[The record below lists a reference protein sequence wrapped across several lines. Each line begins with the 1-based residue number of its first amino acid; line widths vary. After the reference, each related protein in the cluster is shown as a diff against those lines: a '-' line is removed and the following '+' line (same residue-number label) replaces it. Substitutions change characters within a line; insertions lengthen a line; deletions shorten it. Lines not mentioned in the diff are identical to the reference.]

1 MGNILNT
8 IYDDLKSI
16 PHDLL
21 KVVTVLASGSISA
34 AILLKAVRPLAKL
47 LGVLFISFSLS
58 IIAYKAVLE
67 IQIVK
72 GSVWGYVAMY
82 TTALVSYPIAK
93 GVIEL
98 LVAVIAIVSERIKN
112 FFKTY
117 TPGFMGRF
125 NKKQDND
132 TV

>member
-1 MGNILNT
+1 MANILNT
-8 IYDDLKSI
+8 IYEDLKAL

-34 AILLKAVRPLAKL
+34 AILLKAVRPLARL

-67 IQIVK
+67 IQIVR
-72 GSVWGYVAMY
+72 GCVWGYVAMY

-93 GVIEL
+93 GFIDL
-98 LVAVIAIVSERIKN
+98 LVAVIDIVSERIKD

-117 TPGFMGRF
+117 TPNWLATIFK
-125 NKKQDND
+125 KKQDG
-132 TV
+132 TI

>member
-21 KVVTVLASGSISA
+21 KVVTVLVSGSISA
-34 AILLKAVRPLAKL
+34 AILLKAVKPLAKL
-47 LGVLFISFSLS
+47 LGVLFISFSIS
-58 IIAYKAVLE
+58 IIAYKGVLE
-67 IQIVK
+67 IQLVK
-72 GSVWGYVAMY
+72 GSMWGYVAMY

-93 GVIEL
+93 GFIDL
-98 LVAVIAIVSERIKN
+98 LVAVIEIVSERIKD

-117 TPGFMGRF
+117 TPNWLATIF
-125 NKKQDND
+125 KKK
-132 TV
+132 